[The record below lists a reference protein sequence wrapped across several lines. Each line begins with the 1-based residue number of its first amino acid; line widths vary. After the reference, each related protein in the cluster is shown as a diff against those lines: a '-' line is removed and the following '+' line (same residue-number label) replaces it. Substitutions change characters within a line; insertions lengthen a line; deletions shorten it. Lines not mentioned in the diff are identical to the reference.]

1 MNINCNR
8 ELFLNAINLLTQIIP
23 QKPQARPI
31 LSNVICKVENE
42 TLNLKATDLELGI
55 NLNIPLI
62 KVYEEGEI
70 LLPAYQLLNILKE
83 AGTNEIKMEVLDKTA
98 ILREGSFQ
106 YKLPVY
112 SNETFPEVPELE
124 GKSIEIE
131 TKTLLRLI
139 KEVAFAMNKD
149 KNRYSLNSLLL
160 CLNNDVIETVATDQ
174 IRLAYSKAKLSESI
188 NPEETFIFPA
198 KAVNVLTTLLADEE
212 KESIELVMGK
222 NQVTIKFSNGYFI
235 TRLVDA
241 QFVNYRDAYQNFKD
255 IPDIILDTSKVS
267 HAIRQVMLLTCE
279 NAKNIALFLEKNKII
294 FKANTPLGEGKVE
307 LDIEYDRE
315 EMMIGINPWF
325 VQDFIKE
332 ISNQNFETI
341 RLKIAG
347 PKKPV
352 ILSPH
357 DDYLYFMSP
366 TSL

>member
-8 ELFLNAINLLTQIIP
+8 ELFLNAVNLLTQIIP
-23 QKPQARPI
+23 QKPQSRPI
-31 LSNVICKVENE
+31 LSNVICKVEKE

-55 NLNIPLI
+55 NINIPLI

-70 LLPAYQLLNILKE
+70 LLPAYQLLNILRE
-83 AGTNEIKMEVLDKTA
+83 ATTDDIKMEVLEKTA
-98 ILREGSFQ
+98 IIKGSSFQ

-124 GKSIEIE
+124 GKTITLD
-131 TKTLLRLI
+131 TKVFHRLI

-160 CLNNDVIETVATDQ
+160 CLNNDTIETVATDQ
-174 IRLAYSKAKLSESI
+174 IRLAYSKSKMSESI
-188 NPEETFIFPA
+188 NAEETFIFPS
-198 KAVNVLTTLLADEE
+198 KAVTVLTTLLSSEE
-212 KESIELVMGK
+212 NDTVDLVMGK
-222 NQVTIKFSNGYFI
+222 NQVTIKFKNGYFI

-241 QFVNYRDAYQNFKD
+241 QFVNYRDAYKNFKD
-255 IPDIILDTSKVS
+255 TPDIILNTEKVS

-279 NAKNIALFLEKNKII
+279 NAKNIALFLENNKII
-294 FKANTPLGEGKVE
+294 FKANTPLGEGTVE
-307 LDIEYDRE
+307 LDVEYDRE

-325 VQDFIKE
+325 VQDFLKE
-332 ISNQNFETI
+332 INNQNFETI
-341 RLKIAG
+341 RMKIAG